1 MLGVQ
6 VLAVVLGTD
15 RVELGL
21 EYGGVGDGQQVGP
34 LSLDRSAP

>member
-6 VLAVVLGTD
+6 VLAVVLGAD

-21 EYGGVGDGQQVGP
+21 EYGGVGDGQ
-34 LSLDRSAP
+34 